1 MEGILT
7 NFSQLLKAHSEL
19 LTPTMKVKDFKK
31 LVEYKTG
38 TCISNQRYQISFNLT
53 ESTNDE
59 ECLWQYISIR
69 VFDISKFPIRI
80 SGDVYGKKI
89 ILDANKT
96 IAELKQK
103 VCEETK
109 IPKERLIFHKN
120 QNILNDN
127 IILKNED
134 ICNYENHFFI
144 TISEIENKS
153 LLKVK
158 YPDNTVKEVS
168 IDLTKTGFELME
180 LIENKKLKNENDIK
194 YKMKYNNQIINLSNI
209 LIYYEIKSGD
219 FIELEK
225 RETMIVFIKSFT
237 GKTIEINVSPDES
250 IGSLKYYTR
259 LTIGTPQ
266 EYMRF
271 IFNGISLDDNKTL
284 NEYKIVNNSILHMV
298 LTIRG

>member
-7 NFSQLLKAHSEL
+7 NFSQLLKVHSEL
-19 LTPTMKVKDFKK
+19 LTPMMKVKDFKK

-38 TCISNQRYQISFNLT
+38 TGITNQRYQISFNLT

-59 ECLWQYISIR
+59 ESLWQYISIR

-225 RETMIVFIKSFT
+225 RETMRVFIKSLT
-237 GKTIEINVSPDES
+237 GKTTEINVSPDES